1 MVFCENDDLN
11 PAKAKAVCLYQN
23 QWHALL
29 ISRRGIAAVG
39 HPLPHIHQYDLDS
52 LITTLEEAVG
62 EPARP
67 PTPDHDKEQPTSPT
81 TETTSTPPPLQN
93 QQLRLAPIPDAIRT
107 SPVISPVM
115 AATATTATYQAYI
128 PGSRPQSPAPK
139 RSPSPH

>member
-1 MVFCENDDLN
+1 VKTQPNYRVIRLETYCSNNKRGKPYLVFCENDDLN

-39 HPLPHIHQYDLDS
+39 HPLPHVHQYDLDS
-52 LITTLEEAVG
+52 PITTLEEAVG

-93 QQLRLAPIPDAIRT
+93 QQL
-107 SPVISPVM
+107 
-115 AATATTATYQAYI
+115 
-128 PGSRPQSPAPK
+128 
-139 RSPSPH
+139 